1 MQTLTSTPKLSLAGT
16 SLVQLTDG
24 AGDLSNVTVESLDTN
39 IARVGGTVF
48 ALGQATMAASLPVV
62 IASNQTN
69 LPANITQL
77 VGAAFS
83 ATNYL
88 PNRLTDGSAYYDAR
102 QIRALTNSDVV
113 KAQLQDNAGTAIT
126 LGQKVMA
133 SSVPVVI
140 ASNQTYVPAGIVVG
154 TVYDPSGN
162 ALTVKSASATYNP
175 PTAGDQA
182 TALVAAVV
190 GKKISVLAYNVQLGV
205 SSANTFLRNGAG
217 GTQLSVLFLRATGG
231 SVPTAYIEGGSAGV
245 VLFATT
251 AGTAL
256 VTNCATNTGTV
267 SIQVT
272 YVEL

>member
-1 MQTLTSTPKLSLAGT
+1 MQTITSTPKLSLLGT
-16 SLVQLTDG
+16 SLVQITDG
-24 AGDLSNVTVESLDTN
+24 AGDLSNVTVESLDIN
-39 IARVGGTVF
+39 VQRINGAV
-48 ALGQATMAASLPVV
+48 QA
-62 IASNQTN
+62 
-69 LPANITQL
+69 
-77 VGAAFS
+77 
-83 ATNYL
+83 ATNAL
-88 PNRLTDGSAYYDAR
+88 AVRLTDGTAYYDAR
-102 QIRALTNSDVV
+102 QIRALTNSDIV

-126 LGQKVMA
+126 LGQKVMT

-154 TVYDPSGN
+154 TVYAPDGT
-162 ALTVKSASATYNP
+162 ALTVKSAATTYNP

-182 TALVAAVV
+182 TPLVAAVV

-272 YVEL
+272 YVEI